1 MKGGRELLV
10 PVVTI
15 PDGGAQARGPVPPKV
30 VVKTLPTL
38 PPPPARPAAY
48 SVRLPIP
55 RLFQPA
61 CQLPTSTLPCYRL
74 TTTSGTRF
82 LMISITSKIQPLGVR
97 RKATLRSP
105 KPAEARTGSLIGTA
119 PLAINFSTS

>member
-1 MKGGRELLV
+1 MLERARHVAPLQTKAIVDPPGECALV
-10 PVVTI
+10 C
-15 PDGGAQARGPVPPKV
+15 R
-30 VVKTLPTL
+30 
-38 PPPPARPAAY
+38 RPSLSLYFAKL
-48 SVRLPIP
+48 SRLPIP

-61 CQLPTSTLPCYRL
+61 CRLPTSTLPCYRL